1 MMEDIDSIRREL
13 QEAKETIRIKD
24 ENIAGLNTEIQNLQV
39 RIDILQ
45 KERPKIKP
53 ENLITS
59 FRTAL
64 EKMQEGLKIS
74 EGRVDYVVSNFD
86 TELKVNVTVDEEG
99 NINFQLPK
107 PEDIIPSENL
117 SNIRLS
123 FKSTPKVQVLPPEAI
138 EVPNLIGLRKDAA
151 LESLAKVNLEAGTIT
166 ERASST
172 APGTV
177 IEQVP
182 SPYSRTLAETPVD
195 LTVSRLKEVKVPGLV
210 GMDKDNATETIV
222 ASNLTVGE
230 ITEELSDLPPGTVIG
245 QSITAEIIVP
255 IGTAID
261 LTIALETVKVPNLVG
276 MDKDSATEV
285 ITLSK
290 LVLGEMAEKLSES
303 PPGTVISQSI
313 TADTLVPARTSID
326 LLIAKPEMVKVPDV
340 IGRKSGDAKKIIS
353 RVKLKAG
360 KTTEE
365 PSGESKGTV
374 IRQSPEAGEEV
385 RVKTTVDLVIA
396 TAERANVPDVI
407 GMPRESAV
415 KTIEEARLRVESIIE
430 KPSEK
435 LPGTVIEQSPKGEEK
450 VPINTG
456 VVITVAQPEIDVTEP
471 EDIRRTEMEYI
482 RPEDVAEEEA
492 KSILAF
498 LNSAKTPEEIAEAVK
513 IPGERDVGVRTAQNI
528 LDARDELGGFTD
540 LKQLDSV
547 EQVGPE
553 RFTEIVKALR

>member
-151 LESLAKVNLEAGTIT
+151 LESLAKVNLKAGAIT

-245 QSITAEIIVP
+245 QSITAETIVP

-385 RVKTTVDLVIA
+385 PVKTTVDLVIA